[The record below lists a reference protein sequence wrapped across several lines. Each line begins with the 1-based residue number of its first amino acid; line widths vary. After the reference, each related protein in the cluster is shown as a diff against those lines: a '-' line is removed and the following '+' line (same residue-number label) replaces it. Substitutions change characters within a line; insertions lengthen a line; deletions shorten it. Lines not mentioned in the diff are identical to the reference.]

1 MPDPRPT
8 RAVDEAYDAS
18 MFEDRA
24 PSVGHL
30 LRQRIADTP
39 DNTAYSYPSGIAW
52 DELTWA
58 QLGDRVWQLAA
69 GLVDLGIRPE
79 DRVSLASSTR
89 IEWVLADY
97 AIMAACAATTTIYPT
112 SISDDVA
119 FIVDNSGSRVVI
131 AEDAEQ
137 VGKLRQV
144 RDAIPEVMT
153 VVVVD
158 TDGVDL
164 DDWVISFED
173 LEARGAALLAAE
185 PGVVDARIDATGPQ
199 SLATIIYTSGTTGRP
214 KGVRLRHATWTY
226 QGAAIRST
234 GMLTPDDVHYLW
246 LPLSHVFAKVLLLIS
261 TDVGMQT
268 AVDGRIDK
276 IVDNLGEVRPT
287 FMAAAPRIFEKV
299 YGKLSL
305 GMQEEGGAKA
315 KIFDF
320 ASATARQY
328 SQAQS
333 DGRRPGLL
341 LGLKHKVA
349 DKLVFAKVR
358 DRFGGRVRFFISGS
372 AALNT
377 DIAHWFNGAG
387 LPILEGYGLT
397 ETSAAATV
405 NRPYALRVGT
415 VGWPNVQTEI
425 KVAEDGEI
433 LVRGEHVM
441 EGYHNNPEAT
451 AEVLTEDGWFHTGD
465 IGEVD
470 ADGFVK
476 ITDRKKDLFKTS
488 NGKYVAP
495 SQIESTFKGLCPYV
509 GQLLVHGE
517 NRQFV
522 TALVTLDE
530 EAIQPWAEANGLAD
544 AGYTEIV
551 SSMQAREM
559 VQSYVDELNAGL
571 NRHEQIKRFHILGR
585 DLTVEDGELT
595 PSLKLRRKVVADKFK
610 GDIEEMY
617 PS

>member
-1 MPDPRPT
+1 
-8 RAVDEAYDAS
+8 
-18 MFEDRA
+18 
-24 PSVGHL
+24 
-30 LRQRIADTP
+30 
-39 DNTAYSYPSGIAW
+39 
-52 DELTWA
+52 
-58 QLGDRVWQLAA
+58 
-69 GLVDLGIRPE
+69 
-79 DRVSLASSTR
+79 
-89 IEWVLADY
+89 
-97 AIMAACAATTTIYPT
+97 
-112 SISDDVA
+112 
-119 FIVDNSGSRVVI
+119 
-131 AEDAEQ
+131 
-137 VGKLRQV
+137 
-144 RDAIPEVMT
+144 
-153 VVVVD
+153 
-158 TDGVDL
+158 
-164 DDWVISFED
+164 
-173 LEARGAALLAAE
+173 
-185 PGVVDARIDATGPQ
+185 
-199 SLATIIYTSGTTGRP
+199 
-214 KGVRLRHATWTY
+214 
-226 QGAAIRST
+226 
-234 GMLTPDDVHYLW
+234 
-246 LPLSHVFAKVLLLIS
+246 
-261 TDVGMQT
+261 
-268 AVDGRIDK
+268 
-276 IVDNLGEVRPT
+276 
-287 FMAAAPRIFEKV
+287 
-299 YGKLSL
+299 
-305 GMQEEGGAKA
+305 MQEEGGAKA

>member
-8 RAVDEAYDAS
+8 RASDEVFDAS
-18 MFEDRA
+18 VFEDRA

-39 DNTAYSYPSGIAW
+39 DNIAYSYPAGIAW

-58 QLGDRVWQLAA
+58 QLGERVWALAA
-69 GLVDLGIRPE
+69 GLVDLGIQPE
-79 DRVSLASSTR
+79 DRVALASSTR

-97 AIMAACAATTTIYPT
+97 AIMAAGAATTTIYPT

-119 FIVDNSGSRVVI
+119 FITDDSGSKVVV

-137 VGKLRQV
+137 VAKLREV
-144 RDAIPEVMT
+144 RDAIPGVTT
-153 VVVVD
+153 VVVMD
-158 TDGVDL
+158 TEGVDL
-164 DDWVISFED
+164 DDWVVSLED
-173 LEARGAALLAAE
+173 VEERGRALLASE
-185 PGVVDARIDATGPQ
+185 PGVVDSRIDGTGPS

-226 QGAAIRST
+226 QGAAIRAT
-234 GMLTPDDVHYLW
+234 GMLSEDDVHYLW

-299 YGKLSL
+299 YGRISL
-305 GMQEEGGAKA
+305 GMEEEGGAKA
-315 KIFDF
+315 KIFAF
-320 ASATARQY
+320 ASEAAREY
-328 SQAQS
+328 SRTLS
-333 DGRRPGLL
+333 DNRRPGLL
-341 LGLKHKVA
+341 LGLKHTIG
-349 DKLVFAKVR
+349 DKLVFGKVR
-358 DRFGGRVRFFISGS
+358 ERFGGRVRFFISGS
-372 AALNT
+372 AALNQ

-405 NRPYALRVGT
+405 NRPYALRVGS
-415 VGWPNVQTEI
+415 VGWPTPQTDI
-425 KVAEDGEI
+425 KIAEDGEI
-433 LVRGEHVM
+433 LIRGEHVM

-451 AEVLTEDGWFHTGD
+451 AEVLSEDGWFHSGD
-465 IGEVD
+465 IGEID

-476 ITDRKKDLFKTS
+476 VTDRKKDLFKTS

-495 SQIESTFKGLCPYV
+495 SLIESTFKGLCPYV

-517 NRQFV
+517 SRQFV
-522 TALVTLDE
+522 TALITLDE
-530 EAIQPWAEANGLAD
+530 EAIKPWAEANGLEGAS
-544 AGYTEIV
+544 YTEIV
-551 SSMQAREM
+551 SSLQAREM
-559 VQSYVDELNAGL
+559 VQGYVDQLNAGL
-571 NRHEQIKRFHILGR
+571 NRHEQIKKFHILGR

-595 PSLKLRRKVVADKFK
+595 PSLKLRRKVVAEKFK

>member
-97 AIMAACAATTTIYPT
+97 AIMAAGAATTTIYPT

-144 RDAIPEVMT
+144 REAIPEVMT

-234 GMLTPDDVHYLW
+234 GMLTQDDVHYLW